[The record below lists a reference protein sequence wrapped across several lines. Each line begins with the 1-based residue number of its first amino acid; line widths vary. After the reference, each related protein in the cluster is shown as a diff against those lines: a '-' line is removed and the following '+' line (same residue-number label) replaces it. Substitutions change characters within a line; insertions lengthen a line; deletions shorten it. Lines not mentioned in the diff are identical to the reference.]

1 LVLCAGNL
9 CFGILFCSYSCC
21 LRVLRAVALS
31 YVFFCCFYVYLML
44 PTTVSV
50 VCNLRYEGS
59 LIADL

>member
-1 LVLCAGNL
+1 LVFCAGNL
-9 CFGILFCSYSCC
+9 CFGILFCRHSCC

-31 YVFFCCFYVYLML
+31 YVFFCCSYVYPRL
-44 PTTVSV
+44 PTTILV